1 VHADDGQP
9 AILVG
14 VSGSGASLAALR
26 WAAVEARR
34 RDARLRVI
42 QAWEPRPARAP
53 YAAAATDDGSS
64 AGTAAGHLARLVRAT
79 TGDQAGAGID
89 VEVVAGPAERVLV
102 DASADASMLVLG
114 SGGQTPFTPAAD
126 QQAERPVGPVIRAC
140 LSHAHCPVLVISPA
154 VAAEQEQGRPALAG
168 TAR

>member
-1 VHADDGQP
+1 MHADDGQP

-42 QAWEPRPARAP
+42 QAWEPRPAHAP
-53 YAAAATDDGSS
+53 YAAATDDDSS

-79 TGDQAGAGID
+79 IGSPADAGID
-89 VEVVAGPAERVLV
+89 VEVVAGPPGRILV
-102 DASADASMLVLG
+102 DASADAGLLVLG
-114 SGGQTPFTPAAD
+114 SGGQTPFTPAVD
-126 QQAERPVGPVIRAC
+126 QQAERPIGPVIRAC

>member
-1 VHADDGQP
+1 MHADDGQP

-14 VSGSGASLAALR
+14 VSGSSASLAALR

-42 QAWEPRPARAP
+42 QAWEPHPARAP
-53 YAAAATDDGSS
+53 YAAAQAGDVPS
-64 AGTAAGHLARLVRAT
+64 AGTAAGQLAGLVRAT
-79 TGDQAGAGID
+79 IGDPAGAVID
-89 VEVVAGPAERVLV
+89 VEVVAGPPERVLV
-102 DASADASMLVLG
+102 DASADAGLLVLG
-114 SGGQTPFTPAAD
+114 SGGQAPFAPSAD
-126 QQAERPVGPVIRAC
+126 PPAERPVGPVIRAC

-154 VAAEQEQGRPALAG
+154 VAAGLEHGQPALAG